1 MLCAMRNSSHFFSNV
16 AAALLTLIVGLT
28 LTAATANAK
37 APPEATKCG
46 GINIVDKLAAEHPE
60 LHGELVQAAKQV
72 PNAEAVLWKVEKAG
86 TAPSYLFGTMHVS
99 DPRITNLSDNVNAAL
114 AAASTIALEIADISP
129 GAMMREMGARADLM
143 VYTDGSR
150 LDHKLTPEEF
160 AAAKDALAEAG
171 VPEQVAP
178 MIRPWFVYLMMAVP
192 PCEIARTQN
201 GKPILDA
208 KLAQLG
214 TDRKTPVVSLE
225 TIFQQITVMADLPEE
240 DQIGLVKFSLAFA
253 DKREDMLETLIQLYQ
268 RRQIA
273 QMVPLS
279 NALAKLRGIKLAGMD
294 AFMTSAVVER
304 NYGMRD
310 KAMPLLEKGAA
321 FIAVGTLHLVGEKGL
336 VVLFREKGYSVTAIE

>member
-1 MLCAMRNSSHFFSNV
+1 MPCPMRTSNLFISN
-16 AAALLTLIVGLT
+16 ALAALLTLIAGLT
-28 LTAATANAK
+28 LTNATPSAK
-37 APPEATKCG
+37 APPEAPRCG
-46 GINIVDKLAAEHPE
+46 GINLVDKIATEHPE
-60 LHGELVQAAKQV
+60 LYRELVEEALRI
-72 PNAEAVLWKVEKAG
+72 PNAEALLWKVEKSG

-99 DPRITNLSDNVNAAL
+99 DPRITNLSANVNAAL
-114 AAASTIALEIADISP
+114 AAANAIALEIADISA
-129 GAMMREMGARADLM
+129 GAMIKEMGARADLM

-160 AAAKDALAEAG
+160 AVAKDALAEAG

-192 PCEIARTQN
+192 PCEIARTKN
-201 GKPILDA
+201 GKPVLDA
-208 KLAQLG
+208 KLAKLG
-214 TDRKTPVVSLE
+214 IDRNTSVVSLE
-225 TIFQQITVMADLPEE
+225 TIPQQISVMADLPEE
-240 DQIGLVKFSLAFA
+240 DQIGLLKFSLAFA

-294 AFMTSAVVER
+294 AFMKSAVVER

-321 FIAVGTLHLVGEKGL
+321 FIAVGTLHLVGDKGL
-336 VVLFREKGYSVTAIE
+336 VALFREKGYSVTAIE